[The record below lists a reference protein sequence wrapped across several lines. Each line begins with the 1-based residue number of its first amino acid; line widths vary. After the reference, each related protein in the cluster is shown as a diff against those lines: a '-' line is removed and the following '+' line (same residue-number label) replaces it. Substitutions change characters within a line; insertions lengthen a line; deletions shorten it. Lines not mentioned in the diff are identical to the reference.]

1 MRLKLKLWC
10 WEKFTAILS
19 EDELLIYLISHLV
32 PPVRSTSVR
41 NFQEAF
47 KFLSVFAPH
56 GHGESTGVSFDDMM
70 SMLFSRLA
78 RKAKNMTDFKA
89 FWKA

>member
-1 MRLKLKLWC
+1 VRRLKLTLWC

-19 EDELLIYLISHLV
+19 EDELLVYLISHL
-32 PPVRSTSVR
+32 VRSTSVR

-89 FWKA
+89 FGKA